1 MHYYYSYQ
9 LDKDQSREIVDQDS
23 FDSLDFQF
31 VIDSIL
37 SDYLIDSRFA
47 NLLWNLA
54 DHQKISTEFFYLQ
67 QIDII
72 YESNFTLKKKKKKL
86 YLFFLHRIILWL
98 FYNNLN
104 IHMIEW
110 YN

>member
-47 NLLWNLA
+47 NLLWNLV
-54 DHQKISTEFFYLQ
+54 DHQKILSTEFFYLQ

-72 YESNFTLKKKKKKL
+72 YESNFTLKKKKKN
-86 YLFFLHRIILWL
+86 YIFSFFT
-98 FYNNLN
+98 
-104 IHMIEW
+104 E
-110 YN
+110 

>member
-72 YESNFTLKKKKKKL
+72 YESNFTLKKKKKIIS
-86 YLFFLHRIILWL
+86 FLSSQNNSMIILQ
-98 FYNNLN
+98 
-104 IHMIEW
+104 
-110 YN
+110 

>member
-54 DHQKISTEFFYLQ
+54 DHQKILSTEFFYLQ

-72 YESNFTLKKKKKKL
+72 YESNFTLKKKKKIIS
-86 YLFFLHRIILWL
+86 FLSSQNNSMIILQ
-98 FYNNLN
+98 
-104 IHMIEW
+104 
-110 YN
+110 

>member
-37 SDYLIDSRFA
+37 SDYLIDV
-47 NLLWNLA
+47 L
-54 DHQKISTEFFYLQ
+54 QIS
-67 QIDII
+67 
-72 YESNFTLKKKKKKL
+72 YE
-86 YLFFLHRIILWL
+86 I
-98 FYNNLN
+98 
-104 IHMIEW
+104 
-110 YN
+110 

>member
-54 DHQKISTEFFYLQ
+54 DQKILSTEFFYLQ

-72 YESNFTLKKKKKKL
+72 YESNFTLKKKKKIIS
-86 YLFFLHRIILWL
+86 FLSSQNNSMIILQ
-98 FYNNLN
+98 
-104 IHMIEW
+104 
-110 YN
+110 